1 MNSTTLTCPVTGNPD
16 LYGLGIRI
24 GIYIQML
31 TVQLSGLASAI
42 LRTEDSL
49 GQGTIIFV
57 LATGI
62 VLIRLLR
69 AATDIQ
75 PVEVFPILTLLL
87 AQVGVCRVPYWK
99 GQTTALI
106 YAVEVAGLIALF
118 AWYWWHGMDTLPR
131 KCHDDKA
138 FFFAKVSIW
147 HWFRTLNKVGSVFAI
162 IGGVVSVLF
171 YLGAI
176 ILFTFVRAANF
187 VRRFRGETGG
197 GGSKEE
203 DNPMGYGPLDFL
215 VNVGAIVYVEMALK
229 WNDISGVHSLAAPGQ
244 FMPFFI
250 SIAQLLS
257 VFYGI
262 GKAAMAMAGEEES
275 LSDAEFGELC
285 PFVSTWWRITV
296 LTELLLD
303 EGDLPCPHEEKGWLW
318 SYRSQHDSLPLVVQT
333 NGK

>member
-16 LYGLGIRI
+16 LYGLGIRL
-24 GIYIQML
+24 GIYFQML
-31 TVQLSGLASAI
+31 TVQISGLASAI

-57 LATGI
+57 LATGV
-62 VLIRLLR
+62 VLVRLLR
-69 AATDIQ
+69 AAAEDIQ
-75 PVEVFPILTLLL
+75 DAQIQAVEVFPILTLLL

-106 YAVEVAGLIALF
+106 YMAEVAGLIALF

-131 KCHDDKA
+131 ACHDDKA

-187 VRRFRGETGG
+187 VRRFRGETGD

-203 DNPMGYGPLDFL
+203 DNPMGFGPLDFL
-215 VNVGAIVYVEMALK
+215 VNIGAIVYVEMALK
-229 WNDISGVHSLAAPGQ
+229 WNNISGVHSLTTPGQ

-262 GKAAMAMAGEEES
+262 GKAAMAMAEDEDGE
-275 LSDAEFGELC
+275 SDAESGE
-285 PFVSTWWRITV
+285 F
-296 LTELLLD
+296 LLF
-303 EGDLPCPHEEKGWLW
+303 C
-318 SYRSQHDSLPLVVQT
+318 YT
-333 NGK
+333 F

>member
-1 MNSTTLTCPVTGNPD
+1 MNATALPCPVQGNPD

-31 TVQLSGLASAI
+31 TVQLSGLASA
-42 LRTEDSL
+42 LLKTEDTL

-57 LATGI
+57 LATGV
-62 VLIRLLR
+62 VLVRLLQ
-69 AATDIQ
+69 AASAIQ

-106 YAVEVAGLIALF
+106 YVVEVAGLIALF
-118 AWYWWHGMDTLPR
+118 AWFWWHGMDTLPR
-131 KCHDDKA
+131 ACHDDKA

-162 IGGVVSVLF
+162 IGGVVSVVF
-171 YLGAI
+171 YLGAL

-197 GGSKEE
+197 RSKEE
-203 DNPMGYGPLDFL
+203 ENPMGYGPLDFL

-229 WNDISGVHSLAAPGQ
+229 WNHISGVHSLAAPGQ

-250 SIAQLLS
+250 ALAQLLS

-262 GKAAMAMAGEEES
+262 GKACMAMAADEDS
-275 LSDAEFGELC
+275 LSDAGSE
-285 PFVSTWWRITV
+285 
-296 LTELLLD
+296 D
-303 EGDLPCPHEEKGWLW
+303 EQDLPCPHEGKGWSW
-318 SYRSQHDSLPLVVQT
+318 SYRGQHQALPLVVVR
-333 NGK
+333 NDVK

>member
-1 MNSTTLTCPVTGNPD
+1 MNSTNSCPVEGNSD

-24 GIYIQML
+24 GIYVQMM

-42 LRTEDSL
+42 FKTEDTL
-49 GQGTIIFV
+49 GQGTIILV

-62 VLIRLLR
+62 VLVTLLQEEN
-69 AATDIQ
+69 AIQ

-106 YAVEVAGLIALF
+106 YTFEVGALIALF
-118 AWYWWHGMDTLPR
+118 AWFWWHGMDTLHRTCP
-131 KCHDDKA
+131 DDKA

-162 IGGVVSVLF
+162 IGGVVSVVF
-171 YLGAI
+171 YLAAL

-187 VRRFRGETGG
+187 VKRFNKKEGTK
-197 GGSKEE
+197 SKEE
-203 DNPMGYGPLDFL
+203 DNPMGFGPVDFL
-215 VNVGAIVYVEMALK
+215 VNIGAIVYVEMALK
-229 WNDISGVHSLAAPGQ
+229 WNNISGVHSLATPGQ

-257 VFYGI
+257 VFYGV
-262 GKAAMAMAGEEES
+262 GKGLLSMAADEDDD
-275 LSDAEFGELC
+275 SDSG
-285 PFVSTWWRITV
+285 S
-296 LTELLLD
+296 
-303 EGDLPCPHEEKGWLW
+303 
-318 SYRSQHDSLPLVVQT
+318 
-333 NGK
+333 GKTS